1 MVANWVKV
9 LWILIGGT
17 VAAAGAAYV
26 GGVFEKPAPGS
37 APVEAAVQQ
46 KPAGQAGTAKEA
58 ACANQL

>member
-37 APVEAAVQQ
+37 APVSPSA
-46 KPAGQAGTAKEA
+46 
-58 ACANQL
+58 